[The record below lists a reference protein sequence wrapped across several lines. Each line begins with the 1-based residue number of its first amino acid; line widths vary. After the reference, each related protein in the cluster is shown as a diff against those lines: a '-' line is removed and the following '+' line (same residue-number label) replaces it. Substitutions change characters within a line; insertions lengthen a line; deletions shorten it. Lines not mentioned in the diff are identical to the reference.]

1 MAPTRAKKS
10 LGPRVVLVLRTLC
23 HLNKNQRRALLKT
36 ADKNIVRGICE
47 CALNI
52 LHGVVSLSKQQKS
65 KLKKYKNVL
74 RKLVDVRKKSRKSW
88 KLKKRLIVQK
98 GEGFLP
104 YILGPLISTLLSNLI

>member
-88 KLKKRLIVQK
+88 KKTFDCAERGRFFTVHTGTVNLDFIV
-98 GEGFLP
+98 
-104 YILGPLISTLLSNLI
+104 